1 MEDQKQQ
8 NNQPPDAPLAESTGP
23 APSRKKPRSRLVWI
37 LPLLFLAMV
46 IKVSL
51 SPRLRPLE
59 WVTDYAAGI
68 EMAKQQNK
76 PVLLAFYKADMRM
89 CRDMWNDT
97 YKDQGAIDF
106 VEQNFIPILIDID
119 KEPALAKQ
127 YEISY
132 YPTHLVKPPGK
143 DEIIG
148 TMLGHDPPALFIRK
162 FTKFLER
169 IDSSEQ

>member
-8 NNQPPDAPLAESTGP
+8 NNHPPDSPSAEGAGP
-23 APSRKKPRSRLVWI
+23 APSRKKAKSRLVWI
-37 LPLLFLAMV
+37 LPLFFLAMV
-46 IKVSL
+46 IRVSL
-51 SPRLRPLE
+51 SPRLRPLK

-89 CRDMWNDT
+89 CKDMWNHT
-97 YKDQGAIDF
+97 YKDQEAIDF

-119 KEPALAKQ
+119 KQPELAKQ

-132 YPTHLVKPPGK
+132 YPTHL
-143 DEIIG
+143 
-148 TMLGHDPPALFIRK
+148 
-162 FTKFLER
+162 
-169 IDSSEQ
+169 

>member
-8 NNQPPDAPLAESTGP
+8 NNQPPDAPPADGAVV
-23 APSRKKPRSRLVWI
+23 APSRKKPKSRLIWV

-46 IKVSL
+46 IRVSL

-76 PVLLAFYKADMRM
+76 PVMLAFYKADMRM
-89 CRDMWNDT
+89 CSDMWNDT
-97 YKDQGAIDF
+97 YKNQSAIDF

-119 KEPALAKQ
+119 KQPELAQQ

-132 YPTHLVKPPGK
+132 YPTHLVKPPGRN
-143 DEIIG
+143 EIIG
-148 TMLGHDPPALFIRK
+148 TRLGHDPPILFIQK
-162 FTKFLER
+162 LTEYLER
-169 IDSSEQ
+169 IDSLEQ